1 MKSTDFEW
9 KRERM
14 VEEQLQVRGIE
25 QAELLA
31 AMGQVPREEFVPEKY
46 RVTAYSDRPL
56 PIGEGQTISQPYMVA
71 MMTQAL
77 DLGSDDKVLEIGTGS
92 GYAAAVL
99 SRIAKDVYTVER
111 HRSLAEQ
118 ARQRFDKL
126 DYDNIHVRHADGTK
140 GWAEE
145 APFDAIVAA
154 AAGPIIPDSLKQQ
167 LAPGGRLVIP
177 VGQRMGAQTLMRIT
191 RTTGDG
197 EFREENMG
205 AVRFVPLIGSE
216 GFDDLPG
223 SRPGSRYL
231 EG

>member
-14 VEEQLQVRGIE
+14 VEEQIKRRGVE
-25 QAELLA
+25 QKAVLD
-31 AMGQVPREEFVPEKY
+31 AMREVPREVFVPEKY
-46 RVTAYSDRPL
+46 MTTAYSDRPL

-71 MMTQAL
+71 MMVESLQL
-77 DLGSDDKVLEIGTGS
+77 KPDDKVLEIGAGS
-92 GYAAAVL
+92 GYAAAIL
-99 SRIAKDVYTVER
+99 SRVAGEVYTVER

-118 ARQRFDKL
+118 ARERFQEL
-126 DYDNIHVRHADGTK
+126 GYDNIHVRHADGTK

-145 APFDAIVAA
+145 APFDAVVAA
-154 AAGPIIPDSLKQQ
+154 AAGPTVPDSLKAQ

-177 VGQRMGAQTLMRIT
+177 VGQRMGAQTLMRVT
-191 RTTGDG
+191 RADEDGDF
-197 EFREENMG
+197 EEENLG

-216 GFDDLPG
+216 GFEDSSEPRSD
-223 SRPGSRYL
+223 SRYL